1 METTVIYA
9 TEYRDVPLSQLNESK
24 TNPRRVFDDAA
35 LNELAASIRSQGV
48 LSPLLVRPLTENGF
62 EIVAGARRYRAAQM
76 AEISTV
82 PVRIVNL
89 SDAEALAAQLVENLI
104 RAEIHPMEEAEGF
117 ARLLALEEPKYSI
130 EQIAARVGKQPSF
143 VASRLK
149 LVDLVPAAVDA
160 FYANE
165 IGVGHAV
172 LLAKLPGDVQ
182 QQALSACFKEA
193 YNNGAK
199 PARILLPVRNL
210 QFWIESN
217 VLLVLKDA
225 PFDKRDAQLV
235 PTAGSCADC
244 RKRTGH
250 NKLLFGD
257 DLGRQGDRCTDPGCY
272 NAKLAAHVAKTV
284 AAKPQLVQISTAYGG
299 QKEGSPVLPRNKY
312 TAIHD
317 DKPESKDEAKRPEFK
332 VCKFTADAIITE
344 GSGVGT
350 IQKVC
355 ANPACP
361 VHHPKKQT
369 SAGSG
374 NDAKWKA
381 EQEKRRK
388 EEAIANATGLR
399 ILSAISAAVPVR
411 LMKRDLLFV
420 AERLVNLLDE
430 NRAAILA
437 RQHGIKKVK
446 ENESIGKLFTAFLR
460 RTDEGTMGRA
470 VVESVVL
477 LTASRG
483 DASHVLRETAELY
496 KVDVA
501 AITATVKQEFAAKEK
516 AKTAKPT
523 GKKATVKSPAK
534 AQSKPVKKSVAA

>member
-1 METTVIYA
+1 MTATVINA
-9 TEYRDVPLSQLNESK
+9 TEYRELPLSQLNESK
-24 TNPRRVFDDAA
+24 SNPRRVFDDAA
-35 LNELAASIRSQGV
+35 LKELTASIRSQGV
-48 LSPLLVRPLTENGF
+48 LSPLLVRPLTESGF

-76 AEISTV
+76 AEIATV

-149 LVDLVPAAVDA
+149 LVDLVPAAVEA

-165 IGVGHAV
+165 IGVGHAL
-172 LLAKLPGDVQ
+172 LLAKLPSHEQ
-182 QQALSACFKEA
+182 PQALSACFKEV

-244 RKRTGH
+244 PKRTGH
-250 NKLLFGD
+250 NKLLFSD
-257 DLGRQGDRCTDPGCY
+257 DLGKQGDRCVDPGCY
-272 NAKLAAHVAKTV
+272 QAKVSAQVAKTI
-284 AAKPQLVQISTAYGG
+284 AAKPQLVQISTAYGT

-312 TAIHD
+312 TAIRD
-317 DKPESKDEAKRPEFK
+317 DKPKSNDEAKRPEFK
-332 VCKFTADAIITE
+332 VCKFTTDAIVTE
-344 GSGVGT
+344 GSEIGT
-350 IQKVC
+350 THKVC

-361 VHHPKKQT
+361 IHHPKKQT
-369 SAGSG
+369 SAGVS
-374 NDAKWKA
+374 DAQFKA
-381 EQEKRRK
+381 EQEKRRR

-399 ILSAISAAVPVR
+399 VLSAIGNAVPVR

-420 AERLVNLLDE
+420 ADRLTNLLDE
-430 NRAAILA
+430 NRCAILA
-437 RQHGIKKVK
+437 KQHGIKKAK
-446 ENESIGKLFTAFLR
+446 DNDSIGKLFAAFLR
-460 RTDEGTMGRA
+460 RTDEGTLGRA
-470 VVESVVL
+470 VVEAVVL

-483 DASHVLRETAELY
+483 NAAHVLREAAEVY

-501 AITATVKQEFAAKEK
+501 AITATVKQEFAAKEN
-516 AKTAKPT
+516 AKTAK
-523 GKKATVKSPAK
+523 KAAPKPPAK
-534 AQSKPVKKSVAA
+534 APAKTAKRAAA

>member
-1 METTVIYA
+1 MATTVINS

-35 LNELAASIRSQGV
+35 LKELAASIRSQGV

-62 EIVAGARRYRAAQM
+62 EIVFGARRYRAAQL
-76 AEISTV
+76 AEQETL
-82 PVRIVNL
+82 PVRIKHM
-89 SDAEALAAQLVENLI
+89 SDAEVIEAQLVENLI

-117 ARLLALEEPKYSI
+117 ARLLALEEPKYTI
-130 EQIAARVGKQPSF
+130 EQIGARVGKSPAFIAQ
-143 VASRLK
+143 RLK

-165 IGVGHAV
+165 IGVGHAL
-172 LLAKLPGDVQ
+172 LLAKLPADVQ
-182 QQALSACFKEA
+182 PVALSACFKEA
-193 YNNGAK
+193 YNSGGQK
-199 PARILLPVRNL
+199 PTRILLPVRNL

-217 VLLVLKDA
+217 VLLILKDA

-244 RKRTGH
+244 AKRTGH

-257 DLGRQGDRCTDPGCY
+257 DLGKQGDRCTDPKCY
-272 NAKLAAHVAKTV
+272 NAKVAGHVAKTV

-299 QKEGSPVLPRNKY
+299 QREGSPVLPRNKY
-312 TAIHD
+312 TAIRD
-317 DKPESKDEAKRPEFK
+317 DQPKSKDEAKQPEFK
-332 VCKFTADAIITE
+332 VCKYATDAIVTE
-344 GSGVGT
+344 GSGIGT
-350 IQKVC
+350 VQKVC

-369 SAGSG
+369 SAGGGS
-374 NDAKWKA
+374 DAQWKA
-381 EQEKRRK
+381 EQEKRRR

-399 ILSAISAAVPVR
+399 VLSAIGTAVPVR

-420 AERLVNLLDE
+420 AERLANLLDE

-437 RQHGIKKVK
+437 RQHSIKKTK

-460 RTDEGTMGRA
+460 RADEGTLGRA
-470 VVESVVL
+470 VVEAVIL
-477 LTASRG
+477 LTATRG
-483 DASHVLRETAELY
+483 NAAHVLREAAEVY
-496 KVDVA
+496 KVDAA
-501 AITATVKQEFAAKEK
+501 AITAKIKQEFAEKEK
-516 AKTAKPT
+516 AKTAKRTAP
-523 GKKATVKSPAK
+523 KSPAK
-534 AQSKPVKKSVAA
+534 AQPKTAKKAA